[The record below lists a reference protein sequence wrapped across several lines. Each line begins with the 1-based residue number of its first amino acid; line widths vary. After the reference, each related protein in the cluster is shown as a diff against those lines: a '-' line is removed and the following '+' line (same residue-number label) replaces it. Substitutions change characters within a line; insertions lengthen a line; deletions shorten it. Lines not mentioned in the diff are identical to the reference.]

1 MSIELRL
8 AYDNSEDIK
17 ILFDEYTQILIEN
30 DIAFADYLK
39 MQNYDDELADLE
51 IKYGLPNGR
60 LYLLYYDNNLAG
72 CIGLRKL
79 DNDSCEM
86 KRLYVRSDFRGKQLG
101 DYLVKRIISDA
112 KKIGYKSILLDTIP
126 FLLSAIKLYK
136 KYGFYEIESYNNSP
150 IVSTIYMKL
159 DL

>member
-30 DIAFADYLK
+30 EIAFADYLK

-150 IVSTIYMKL
+150 IVSTILML
-159 DL
+159 

>member
-86 KRLYVRSDFRGKQLG
+86 KRLYVRPDFRGKQLG